1 MDSFVAGEA
10 WLARHGDGAAV
21 VPHHDADGLSAGV
34 LLARRSGGP
43 TLHVESP
50 WDRPLAV
57 KGTAILADW
66 GVRPVE
72 GPSEVLYV
80 DHHADPEP
88 VPGTVV
94 LPPAGRESSTS
105 LVAWKL
111 LGQPATGA
119 WLGALGAVG
128 DLGVEALKRPE
139 VPPVGSAR
147 ALGKLAALVTA
158 PGRLRDGPVSIA
170 AEILASAGD
179 EYEAMRDPRMS
190 ELEAALAAV
199 NQMRRSAL
207 RIPPQVGPDA
217 ALIRFS
223 EPARVHPLVAA
234 AWSRRLAPRV
244 VIAANDGWREGK
256 VSFAV
261 RCAADRDL
269 RAWLLASWTPPPGS
283 GDYARGHRR
292 ATGGSLVPE
301 AFELFSAAVLWRVAA

>member
-1 MDSFVAGEA
+1 
-10 WLARHGDGAAV
+10 

-57 KGTAILADW
+57 KDAAIVADW

-80 DHHADPEP
+80 DHHAGPEP

-119 WLGALGAVG
+119 WLAALGAVG
-128 DLGVEALKRPE
+128 DLGVEALKRRE

-179 EYEAMRDPRMS
+179 EYEATRDPRMS
-190 ELEAALAAV
+190 
-199 NQMRRSAL
+199 
-207 RIPPQVGPDA
+207 DA

-223 EPARVHPLVAA
+223 APARVHPLVAA

-269 RAWLLASWTPPPGS
+269 RAWLLARWTPPPGS

-301 AFELFSAAVLWRVAA
+301 AFELFSAAVLSRVAA